1 MDLEET
7 FEMRRK
13 SYRARSR
20 SIHIFDHSPVAEV
33 HRSQHWVCRPRS
45 NVVTEHIYTGIY
57 RHISSLLLLSIMARF
72 VSLSSL
78 LLLLL
83 VVSTTVQSLD
93 VEIVGVTCDE
103 SLPVTADLKLKDCVA
118 GSRCTFGQDAT
129 VYGSCTCLN
138 YYHI

>member
-1 MDLEET
+1 
-7 FEMRRK
+7 
-13 SYRARSR
+13 
-20 SIHIFDHSPVAEV
+20 
-33 HRSQHWVCRPRS
+33 
-45 NVVTEHIYTGIY
+45 
-57 RHISSLLLLSIMARF
+57 MARY

-83 VVSTTVQSLD
+83 VASTSVVVQSLD

-129 VYGSCTCLN
+129 VYGSCTYLN
-138 YYHI
+138 YYYT

>member
-1 MDLEET
+1 
-7 FEMRRK
+7 
-13 SYRARSR
+13 
-20 SIHIFDHSPVAEV
+20 
-33 HRSQHWVCRPRS
+33 
-45 NVVTEHIYTGIY
+45 
-57 RHISSLLLLSIMARF
+57 MARF
-72 VSLSSL
+72 ISFSSLL

-138 YYHI
+138 YSYIV